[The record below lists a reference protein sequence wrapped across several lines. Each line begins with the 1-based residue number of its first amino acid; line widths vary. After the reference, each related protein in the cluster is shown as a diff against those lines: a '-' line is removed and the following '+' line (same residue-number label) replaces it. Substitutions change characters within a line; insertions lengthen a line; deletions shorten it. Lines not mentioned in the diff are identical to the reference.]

1 MNDTER
7 TASQKTANGHG
18 VMAAQAVEGSMITLL
33 KRHEIQVLLN
43 AGHTQAEVA
52 SVAKVSERSVRRI
65 AAEAAVEHVD
75 DRQERVE
82 RRIGR
87 PRKVDRFRPLVE
99 QLLKETDEDRAPLKS
114 VEILR
119 RVRLD
124 GYDGGKTALY
134 ELVAELRPRHARV
147 MMRFEGLPGEF
158 SQHDFGQVR
167 LRYLDGTPAVV
178 RFFGSRLKWSRWAAV
193 DLVDGEDSE
202 TLVRTLAEHLV
213 RFGGVPLCAVFDRP
227 KTVALKWNDRGEVT
241 EWNPVF
247 AYAALELG
255 FTAEVC
261 WPYRAN
267 QKGSIENLVGWV
279 KGSFFK
285 QRRFHDRGDLV
296 EQLGQWLHETNH
308 QRPNRATGE
317 IPEQRRQQELE
328 RLRPLRTPPERLALR
343 IPIQV
348 DVTGEVSHDGLRYS
362 MPPQAAGMAG
372 TLYLYRDMVHIVAG
386 RYEAEHPRHVP
397 NRTVSRLAEHRTA
410 HLAAISGVRGRRYLK
425 RQQLLETGAAALSFL
440 TELIHRSPR
449 SWYRKVETLHELLQH
464 CGAKNLDRAFQAA
477 VSAQSYT
484 CSFIAECL
492 GVKLP
497 LRPDAGEHR
506 GGAS

>member
-7 TASQKTANGHG
+7 TASQNTANGHG
-18 VMAAQAVEGSMITLL
+18 VMTTQAVEGSMITLL

-52 SVAKVSERSVRRI
+52 SLAKVSERSVRRI

-119 RVRLD
+119 RARLD

-134 ELVAELRPRHARV
+134 ELVAELRPRHTRV
-147 MMRFEGLPGEF
+147 MRFEGLPGEF

-167 LRYLDGTPAVV
+167 LRYLDGTQAVV
-178 RFFGSRLKWSRWAAV
+178 RFFGSRLSGRGGPAV

-202 TLVRTLAEHLV
+202 TLVRTLGEHLV

-227 KTVALKWNDRGEVT
+227 KTVALKWDDRGEVT

-261 WPYRAN
+261 W
-267 QKGSIENLVGWV
+267 
-279 KGSFFK
+279 GSFFK
-285 QRRFHDRGDLV
+285 QRRFHDRDDLV
-296 EQLGQWLHETNH
+296 EQLREWLHETNH
-308 QRPNRATGE
+308 QRLNRATGE
-317 IPEQRRQQELE
+317 VPEQRRQQELE

-372 TLYLYRDMVHIVAG
+372 TLYLYRDVVHIVAG
-386 RYEAEHPRHVP
+386 RYEAEHPRHVA
-397 NRTVSRLAEHRTA
+397 NGTVSRLAEHRTA
-410 HLAAISGVRGRRYLK
+410 HLAAISGARGRRYLK

-449 SWYRKVETLHELLQH
+449 SWYRKVDILHELLQY
-464 CGAKNLDRAFQAA
+464 CGAKNLDRALQAA
-477 VSAQSYT
+477 VSAQNYT

-506 GGAS
+506 GGGS

>member
-1 MNDTER
+1 
-7 TASQKTANGHG
+7 
-18 VMAAQAVEGSMITLL
+18 MITLL

-52 SVAKVSERSVRRI
+52 SLAKVSERSVRRI

-87 PRKVDRFRPLVE
+87 PRKVDRFRRLVE
-99 QLLKETDEDRAPLKS
+99 QLLKETDEDRAPLRS

-134 ELVAELRPRHARV
+134 ELVAELRPRHTRV

-167 LRYLDGTPAVV
+167 LRYLDGTQAVV

-285 QRRFHDRGDLV
+285 QRRFHDRGDL
-296 EQLGQWLHETNH
+296 G
-308 QRPNRATGE
+308 RAT
-317 IPEQRRQQELE
+317 PRVAARDQ
-328 RLRPLRTPPERLALR
+328 PP
-343 IPIQV
+343 
-348 DVTGEVSHDGLRYS
+348 
-362 MPPQAAGMAG
+362 AAQ
-372 TLYLYRDMVHIVAG
+372 
-386 RYEAEHPRHVP
+386 PRHRRDP
-397 NRTVSRLAEHRTA
+397 R
-410 HLAAISGVRGRRYLK
+410 AAPP
-425 RQQLLETGAAALSFL
+425 TGA
-440 TELIHRSPR
+440 
-449 SWYRKVETLHELLQH
+449 
-464 CGAKNLDRAFQAA
+464 
-477 VSAQSYT
+477 
-484 CSFIAECL
+484 
-492 GVKLP
+492 
-497 LRPDAGEHR
+497 
-506 GGAS
+506 

>member
-1 MNDTER
+1 M
-7 TASQKTANGHG
+7 
-18 VMAAQAVEGSMITLL
+18 
-33 KRHEIQVLLN
+33 
-43 AGHTQAEVA
+43 
-52 SVAKVSERSVRRI
+52 
-65 AAEAAVEHVD
+65 
-75 DRQERVE
+75 
-82 RRIGR
+82 
-87 PRKVDRFRPLVE
+87 
-99 QLLKETDEDRAPLKS
+99 KS

-119 RVRLD
+119 RMRLD

-134 ELVAELRPRHARV
+134 ELVAELRPRHTRV

-167 LRYLDGTPAVV
+167 LRYLDGTRAVV
-178 RFFGSRLKWSRWAAV
+178 EFFGSRLKWSRWAAV

-267 QKGSIENLVGWV
+267 QKGSVENLVGWV

-285 QRRFHDRGDLV
+285 QRRFHDRDDLV
-296 EQLGQWLHETNH
+296 EQLHQWLHETNH
-308 QRPNRATGE
+308 QRPNRATDE
-317 IPEQRRQQELE
+317 VPEQRRQQELE

-362 MPPQAAGMAG
+362 MPPHASGRDGQHPVPVPRRGAHRGRPPRSRTSPARAQRHRLAARRAPHRALGGDLRRPRAA
-372 TLYLYRDMVHIVAG
+372 LPEAPAVAG
-386 RYEAEHPRHVP
+386 DRC
-397 NRTVSRLAEHRTA
+397 
-410 HLAAISGVRGRRYLK
+410 
-425 RQQLLETGAAALSFL
+425 QC
-440 TELIHRSPR
+440 PR
-449 SWYRKVETLHELLQH
+449 SGGGKRLK
-464 CGAKNLDRAFQAA
+464 F
-477 VSAQSYT
+477 
-484 CSFIAECL
+484 
-492 GVKLP
+492 P
-497 LRPDAGEHR
+497 LCCR
-506 GGAS
+506 